1 MGPRQN
7 PRRFGRRSKQGSS
20 ACRSDGQVYLG
31 IWRCGMTWLRPR
43 KTKRDAILGLVASW
57 GDRRTPRRSLQRN
70 PSALSMRLVGFS
82 SCRVRRRNLV
92 ELTSARHI
100 FAARVCKQCLPGN
113 QPMHS
118 HSLDPWTHDH
128 VFLGPKHDR
137 NERRTWFVVA
147 LTAVMM
153 VGEIAAGSLFGS
165 MALLAD
171 GWHMG
176 THPWAPGVGAAAYL
190 FARQHARNSRFAFGT
205 GKFGDLAAFSS
216 AIILSLIAVQIFYE
230 SVIRLVHPVAIAY
243 GEAIAVAALGLG
255 VNLVSAWLLRDS
267 HDHDHHGHGHSHG
280 SSQGS
285 SHDSSPGHRH
295 HDNNLR
301 AAYIHVLA
309 DAATS
314 VLAIAALVIAMYSQ
328 WVWADP
334 AVGIIGSLVI
344 ASWAFG
350 LIRDSGAVL
359 LDVSVDK
366 NLEAVIRDRLETRG
380 DRVIDLHLWQVGPGH
395 RAAVIAVLSDDPLPS
410 ATYKRRLGGLR
421 GLSHVTIEVEVCPH
435 APLAAEHPS

>member
-1 MGPRQN
+1 
-7 PRRFGRRSKQGSS
+7 
-20 ACRSDGQVYLG
+20 
-31 IWRCGMTWLRPR
+31 
-43 KTKRDAILGLVASW
+43 
-57 GDRRTPRRSLQRN
+57 
-70 PSALSMRLVGFS
+70 
-82 SCRVRRRNLV
+82 
-92 ELTSARHI
+92 
-100 FAARVCKQCLPGN
+100 
-113 QPMHS
+113 MHS
-118 HSLDPWTHDH
+118 HSLDQWTHDH

-153 VGEIAAGSLFGS
+153 VGEIVAGSLFGS

-171 GWHMG
+171 GWHMA
-176 THPWAPGVGAAAYL
+176 THAAALGIAAAAYL

-285 SHDSSPGHRH
+285 SHDSSHGHRH

-380 DRVIDLHLWQVGPGH
+380 DRVTDLHLWQVGPGH
-395 RAAVIAVLSDDPLPS
+395 RAAVISVVSDHPLPS
-410 ATYKRRLGGLR
+410 ATYKRRLNGLR
-421 GLSHVTIEVEVCPH
+421 GLSHVTIEVELCPH
-435 APLAAEHPS
+435 PPLH

>member
-1 MGPRQN
+1 
-7 PRRFGRRSKQGSS
+7 
-20 ACRSDGQVYLG
+20 
-31 IWRCGMTWLRPR
+31 
-43 KTKRDAILGLVASW
+43 
-57 GDRRTPRRSLQRN
+57 
-70 PSALSMRLVGFS
+70 
-82 SCRVRRRNLV
+82 
-92 ELTSARHI
+92 
-100 FAARVCKQCLPGN
+100 
-113 QPMHS
+113 
-118 HSLDPWTHDH
+118 
-128 VFLGPKHDR
+128 
-137 NERRTWFVVA
+137 
-147 LTAVMM
+147 
-153 VGEIAAGSLFGS
+153 

-171 GWHMG
+171 GWHMA
-176 THPWAPGVGAAAYL
+176 THACALGISAAAYL
-190 FARQHARNSRFAFGT
+190 FARQHARSSRFAFGT

-230 SVIRLVHPVAIAY
+230 SVIRLVHPVAITY

-280 SSQGS
+280 G
-285 SHDSSPGHRH
+285 SHDSSLGHRH

-380 DRVIDLHLWQVGPGH
+380 DRVTDLHLWQVGPGH
-395 RAAVIAVLSDDPLPS
+395 RAAVISVLSDDPLPS
-410 ATYKRRLGGLR
+410 AIYKRRLGGLR
-421 GLSHVTIEVEVCPH
+421 GLSHVTIEVERCPH
-435 APLAAEHPS
+435 PPLH

>member
-1 MGPRQN
+1 
-7 PRRFGRRSKQGSS
+7 
-20 ACRSDGQVYLG
+20 
-31 IWRCGMTWLRPR
+31 
-43 KTKRDAILGLVASW
+43 
-57 GDRRTPRRSLQRN
+57 
-70 PSALSMRLVGFS
+70 
-82 SCRVRRRNLV
+82 
-92 ELTSARHI
+92 
-100 FAARVCKQCLPGN
+100 
-113 QPMHS
+113 MHS
-118 HSLDPWTHDH
+118 HSLDQWTHDH

-153 VGEIAAGSLFGS
+153 VGEIVAGSLFGS

-171 GWHMG
+171 GWHMA
-176 THPWAPGVGAAAYL
+176 THAAALGISAAAYL

-267 HDHDHHGHGHSHG
+267 HDHDHHGHGHSYG

-285 SHDSSPGHRH
+285 SHGSSLGHRH

-380 DRVIDLHLWQVGPGH
+380 DRVTDLHLWQVGPGH
-395 RAAVIAVLSDDPLPS
+395 RAAVISVVSDHPLPS

-421 GLSHVTIEVEVCPH
+421 GLSHVTIEVELCPH
-435 APLAAEHPS
+435 PPLH

>member
-1 MGPRQN
+1 MPPQ
-7 PRRFGRRSKQGSS
+7 
-20 ACRSDGQVYLG
+20 D
-31 IWRCGMTWLRPR
+31 
-43 KTKRDAILGLVASW
+43 
-57 GDRRTPRRSLQRN
+57 
-70 PSALSMRLVGFS
+70 
-82 SCRVRRRNLV
+82 
-92 ELTSARHI
+92 
-100 FAARVCKQCLPGN
+100 

-118 HSLDPWTHDH
+118 HSLDQWTHDH

-153 VGEIAAGSLFGS
+153 VGEIVAGSLFGS

-171 GWHMG
+171 GWHMA
-176 THPWAPGVGAAAYL
+176 THAAALGIAAAAYL

-380 DRVIDLHLWQVGPGH
+380 DRVTDLHLWQVGPGH
-395 RAAVIAVLSDDPLPS
+395 RAAVISVVSDHPLPS

-421 GLSHVTIEVEVCPH
+421 GLSHVTIEVELCPH
-435 APLAAEHPS
+435 PPLH

>member
-1 MGPRQN
+1 
-7 PRRFGRRSKQGSS
+7 
-20 ACRSDGQVYLG
+20 
-31 IWRCGMTWLRPR
+31 
-43 KTKRDAILGLVASW
+43 
-57 GDRRTPRRSLQRN
+57 
-70 PSALSMRLVGFS
+70 
-82 SCRVRRRNLV
+82 
-92 ELTSARHI
+92 
-100 FAARVCKQCLPGN
+100 
-113 QPMHS
+113 MHS

-171 GWHMG
+171 GWHMA
-176 THPWAPGVGAAAYL
+176 THACALGISAAAYL
-190 FARQHARNSRFAFGT
+190 FARQHARSSRFAFGT

-267 HDHDHHGHGHSHG
+267 HDHDHHGHGHAHG
-280 SSQGS
+280 
-285 SHDSSPGHRH
+285 SSPGHRH

-301 AAYIHVLA
+301 AAYVHVLA

-344 ASWAFG
+344 ARWAFG

-380 DRVIDLHLWQVGPGH
+380 DRVTDLHLWQVGPGH
-395 RAAVIAVLSDDPLPS
+395 RAAVISVVSDHPLPS

-421 GLSHVTIEVEVCPH
+421 GLSHVTIEVERCPH
-435 APLAAEHPS
+435 PPLH